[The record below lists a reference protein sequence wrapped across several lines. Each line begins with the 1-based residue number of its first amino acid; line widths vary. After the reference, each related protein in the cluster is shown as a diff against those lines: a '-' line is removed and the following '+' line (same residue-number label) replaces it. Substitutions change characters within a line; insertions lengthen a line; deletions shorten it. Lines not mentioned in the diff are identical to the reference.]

1 LKRRCRS
8 APVIALAPIGRLATS
23 RFARCEP
30 LTEIDFYRERL
41 EGCMS
46 CNVWITTA
54 GARRKIPQEDIE
66 ALRGISRDVDR

>member
-1 LKRRCRS
+1 
-8 APVIALAPIGRLATS
+8 
-23 RFARCEP
+23 
-30 LTEIDFYRERL
+30 
-41 EGCMS
+41 MS

>member
-1 LKRRCRS
+1 M
-8 APVIALAPIGRLATS
+8 GREYS
-23 RFARCEP
+23 NSPSSDARGARAASPGAEP